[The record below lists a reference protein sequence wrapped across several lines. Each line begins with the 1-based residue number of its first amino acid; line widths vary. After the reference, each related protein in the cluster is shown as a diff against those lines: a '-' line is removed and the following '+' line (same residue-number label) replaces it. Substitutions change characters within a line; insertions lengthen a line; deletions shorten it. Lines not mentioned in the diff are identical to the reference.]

1 MPVDPRFV
9 KTVGQEEVEVLRSID
24 AHLVTFNTN
33 MGEKLLKLDERLD
46 RIETL
51 LKEVLADT
59 EARK

>member
-1 MPVDPRFV
+1 
-9 KTVGQEEVEVLRSID
+9 
-24 AHLVTFNTN
+24 